1 MELTPVIPAAVRRFC
16 PASQPAERTPGKTAS
31 GPRETGDRLR
41 ISQLTAGYLQE
52 QSRLTQE
59 VAKIIQR
66 FMAEREQK
74 EGQGKTEADAM
85 AERLKVMER
94 CHKIAARIMAGDKV
108 PPQDMQYLAENDS
121 LGYKM
126 AMAGRMLSKE
136 KPKEWE
142 SVLEDDEKEAG
153 ASGGSGAS
161 SGAAESGGGTE
172 ASGGAAESAAE

>member
-59 VAKIIQR
+59 VAKIIRR

-94 CHKIAARIMAGDKV
+94 CQKIAARIMAGDKV

-153 ASGGSGAS
+153 ASGGSGA
-161 SGAAESGGGTE
+161 AESGGGTE

>member
-1 MELTPVIPAAVRRFC
+1 
-16 PASQPAERTPGKTAS
+16 
-31 GPRETGDRLR
+31 
-41 ISQLTAGYLQE
+41 
-52 QSRLTQE
+52 
-59 VAKIIQR
+59 
-66 FMAEREQK
+66 
-74 EGQGKTEADAM
+74 
-85 AERLKVMER
+85 
-94 CHKIAARIMAGDKV
+94 MAGDKV

>member
-31 GPRETGDRLR
+31 GPRETGDRLH

-94 CHKIAARIMAGDKV
+94 CQKIAARIMAGDKV

-153 ASGGSGAS
+153 ASGGSGA
-161 SGAAESGGGTE
+161 AESGGGTE

>member
-31 GPRETGDRLR
+31 GPRETGDRLH

-59 VAKIIQR
+59 VAKIIRR

-94 CHKIAARIMAGDKV
+94 CQKIAARIMAGDKV

-153 ASGGSGAS
+153 ASGGSGA
-161 SGAAESGGGTE
+161 AESGGGTE